1 MEAHMGALL
10 KRMAVDLLSAVLFL
24 VLYLT
29 TGNLFLAV
37 ALGVAAGI
45 GQAIWMIARRQA
57 IDPMQW
63 MAMGLVVVL
72 GGATLLTHNP
82 TFVVFKPT
90 IFEAAMAA
98 MMLRPGWSARYAPSY
113 VGDLVPRWVTLL
125 VGYIWSAAWFAL
137 AASNLVVARVW
148 GLKAWAVYTSFSPWV
163 LLVVLLGTGFL
174 IFPPMVRREARAR
187 GIDLAART

>member
-1 MEAHMGALL
+1 
-10 KRMAVDLLSAVLFL
+10 MAVDMLSAALFL
-24 VLYLT
+24 VLFLT

-37 ALGVAAGI
+37 ALGVAAGVC
-45 GQAIWMIARRQA
+45 QAIWMIARKQS

-63 MAMGLVVVL
+63 MAMALVVVL
-72 GGATLLTHNP
+72 GGATLVTHNP

-90 IFEAAMAA
+90 IFEGAMAA
-98 MMLRPGWSARYAPSY
+98 MMLRPGWAARYAPSY
-113 VGDLVPRWVTLL
+113 VGDLLPRWLTLF
-125 VGYIWSAAWFAL
+125 VGYVWAAAWFAL

-163 LLVVLLGTGFL
+163 LLVVLMGSGIL

-187 GIDLAART
+187 GIDLAARRAAG